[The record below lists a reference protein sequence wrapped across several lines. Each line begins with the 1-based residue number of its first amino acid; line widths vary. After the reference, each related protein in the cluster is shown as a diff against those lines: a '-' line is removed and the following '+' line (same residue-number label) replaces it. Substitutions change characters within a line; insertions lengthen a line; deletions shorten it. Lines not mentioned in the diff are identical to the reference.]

1 MAIAID
7 QDQEKPVISLFFYY
21 QYNPIWWGVILAKI
35 SIDVKRKM
43 SNKCWNCFYVLVSLW
58 FYCIFCCFLVI
69 VYVNKSIL
77 IVITHLYYVNA
88 IYYFNNTIEV
98 AMLLLGLNSFIT
110 NVIDLVTKKHA
121 ILLAWQQELKNQNH

>member
-1 MAIAID
+1 ML
-7 QDQEKPVISLFFYY
+7 KLY
-21 QYNPIWWGVILAKI
+21 
-35 SIDVKRKM
+35 SI
-43 SNKCWNCFYVLVSLW
+43 LVSLW
-58 FYCIFCCFLVI
+58 FYCIFVVFLVI
-69 VYVNKSIL
+69 VYVNKSTL

-110 NVIDLVTKKHA
+110 NVIGLVIKKRA

>member
-1 MAIAID
+1 ML
-7 QDQEKPVISLFFYY
+7 KLLSFL
-21 QYNPIWWGVILAKI
+21 L
-35 SIDVKRKM
+35 SI
-43 SNKCWNCFYVLVSLW
+43 W
-58 FYCIFCCFLVI
+58 FYCIFVVFLVI

-88 IYYFNNTIEV
+88 IYYFNNTMEV

>member
-1 MAIAID
+1 ML
-7 QDQEKPVISLFFYY
+7 KLY
-21 QYNPIWWGVILAKI
+21 
-35 SIDVKRKM
+35 SI
-43 SNKCWNCFYVLVSLW
+43 LVSLW
-58 FYCIFCCFLVI
+58 FYCIFVVFLVI

-77 IVITHLYYVNA
+77 IVIAHLYYVNA

-110 NVIDLVTKKHA
+110 NVIGLVIKKRA

>member
-1 MAIAID
+1 ML
-7 QDQEKPVISLFFYY
+7 KL
-21 QYNPIWWGVILAKI
+21 
-35 SIDVKRKM
+35 
-43 SNKCWNCFYVLVSLW
+43 FYVLLSLW
-58 FYCIFCCFLVI
+58 FYCIFAVFLVI

-77 IVITHLYYVNA
+77 IVIMHLYYVNA

-110 NVIDLVTKKHA
+110 NVIGLVIKKRA